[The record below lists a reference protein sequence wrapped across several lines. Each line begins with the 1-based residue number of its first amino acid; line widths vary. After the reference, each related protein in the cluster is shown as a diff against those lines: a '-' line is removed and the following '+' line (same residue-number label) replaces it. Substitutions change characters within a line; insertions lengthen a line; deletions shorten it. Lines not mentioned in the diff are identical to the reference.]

1 MADGHD
7 NLIPVSSRTSEEL
20 REMTRKGGIKSG
32 EVRRRKK
39 MMKEI
44 AFHQVYDM
52 PLSDALKQSLKEQG
66 ISEENLNHANVLVRS
81 MIAKAE
87 QGDTAAFNA
96 LLLLLGEKPKE
107 QIGAELDMRMKI
119 EYVDSDMGV
128 SHSEDEVRDEG

>member
-1 MADGHD
+1 
-7 NLIPVSSRTSEEL
+7 
-20 REMTRKGGIKSG
+20 
-32 EVRRRKK
+32 
-39 MMKEI
+39 MKEI